1 MAIRRTH
8 RPGSAMD
15 LAPAVQLWILRI
27 LMSLGGHREFVTT
40 RGFSNDSV
48 AEALGLG
55 CWIDASQHHSIP
67 DFLRKGDAPAAD
79 RDFDAKVVLADL
91 RVLHRK
97 AENQAATAA
106 RPPFLTL
113 NVEHLA
119 VLVGLSPT
127 DCRLLEFAVLINTE
141 RGLDDIADCLGRLSS
156 VKLFHVLSV
165 ILDIPEADIR
175 SSLGA
180 EGILS
185 RSGLISVERSGDN
198 QLRGKLNLLSDAFAD
213 LMVSSEVSP
222 ASLLRGTVSEVDPGQ
237 LSLADYDY
245 IQPTLDILHP
255 YLQHAVMTGRA
266 GVNIFLHGAPGTGK
280 SQLARAMA
288 CELACELFEVASED
302 ADGDPVNGERRLR
315 AFRAAQSFFAQRK
328 ALVVFDEVEDVF
340 NDGNGILG
348 RKSTAQLRKA
358 WINRMLEENPVAT
371 LWLSNSIEGLDPAFI
386 RRFDMVFELPVPPK
400 RQRERILQA
409 SCGDLLDARSIA
421 RIADAEALAP
431 AVVVKAGSVV
441 RSIRDAIGHQNAAAA
456 FERLVSNTLEAQGH
470 RPLVQHDPNRL
481 PEIYDPRFIHTDVDL
496 AGVAAGLVPSRS
508 GRLCLYGPP
517 GTGKTAYGRWLAQQ
531 LGAPLLVKR
540 ASDLKSKWLGESEK
554 NIAKAFREAQ
564 NDGAVLLIDEVDSF
578 LQDRR
583 GAQHHWE
590 VSEVNEMLTQMESF
604 PGVFVASTN
613 LLEGLDQAALRRFD
627 LKVKFDF
634 LRADQAW
641 QLLSR
646 HCEALG
652 LQQPRP
658 EEWARISRLG
668 SLTPGDFAAA
678 VRQHRFR
685 PIASPAAL
693 VSALE
698 AECAVKHGTNRAIG
712 FL

>member
-1 MAIRRTH
+1 MAILRTS
-8 RPGSAMD
+8 GAGNALD
-15 LAPAVQLWILRI
+15 ICPAVQLWILRM
-27 LMSLGGHREFVTT
+27 LMTLGGHREFVTS
-40 RGFSNDSV
+40 RGFSNDPV

-55 CWIDASQHHSIP
+55 FWIDASQHSIP
-67 DFLRKGDAPAAD
+67 EFLRKRDTPVAE
-79 RDFDAKVVLADL
+79 RDFDAKQVLAQLRQLHRHAEKQAASLTIPPCLKLNIGQLADL
-91 RVLHRK
+91 
-97 AENQAATAA
+97 
-106 RPPFLTL
+106 
-113 NVEHLA
+113 
-119 VLVGLSPT
+119 VGLTPT
-127 DCRLLEFAVLINTE
+127 DCRLLEFAVLINAE
-141 RGLDDIADCLGRLSS
+141 RRLDETADCLGRLSS

-165 ILDIPEADIR
+165 ILNIPETEIR

-213 LMVSSEVSP
+213 LMISSEVAP

-237 LSLADYDY
+237 LSLADYDH
-245 IQPTLDILHP
+245 IQPMLDVLHP
-255 YLQHAVMTGRA
+255 YLRHTVLTCRR

-280 SQLARAMA
+280 SQLVRALA
-288 CELACELFEVASED
+288 SELACELFEVASED

-340 NDGNGILG
+340 NDGNGIFG

-358 WINRMLEENPVAT
+358 WINRMLEENPVPT
-371 LWLSNSIEGLDPAFI
+371 LWLSNSLEGLDPAFV

-409 SCGDLLDARSIA
+409 NCGDLLDARSIS
-421 RIADAEALAP
+421 RIADVESLAP
-431 AVVVKAGSVV
+431 AVIVKAGSVV
-441 RSIRDAIGHQNAAAA
+441 RSIRDAIGHKNAAAA
-456 FERLVSNTLEAQGH
+456 FERLISNTLEAQGH
-470 RPLVQHDPNRL
+470 RPLVQHDPSGL
-481 PEIYDPRFIHTDVDL
+481 PEIYDPGFIHADVDL
-496 AGVAAGLVPSRS
+496 AAVAAGLVAARS

-517 GTGKTAYGRWLAQQ
+517 GTGKTAYGRWLAEQ
-531 LGAPLLVKR
+531 LGVPLLVKR

-564 NDGAVLLIDEVDSF
+564 NEGALLLIDEVDSF

-583 GAQHHWE
+583 GAQHNWE
-590 VSEVNEMLTQMESF
+590 MSEVNEMLTQMESF
-604 PGVFVASTN
+604 SGVFVASTN
-613 LLEGLDQAALRRFD
+613 LMEGLDQAALRRFD

-634 LRADQAW
+634 LRADQSCG
-641 QLLSR
+641 LLSR
-646 HCEALG
+646 HCEGLG
-652 LQQPRP
+652 LQQPLL
-658 EEWARISRLG
+658 EEQARISRLV
-668 SLTPGDFAAA
+668 SLTPGDFAAV

-685 PIASPAAL
+685 PITSATAL

>member
-1 MAIRRTH
+1 
-8 RPGSAMD
+8 MD

-27 LMSLGGHREFVTT
+27 LMNLGGHREFVST
-40 RGFSNDSV
+40 RGFSNDPV

-55 CWIDASQHHSIP
+55 SWIDASQHHSIP
-67 DFLRKGDAPAAD
+67 EFLRKGDTPVAD
-79 RDFDAKVVLADL
+79 RDFDAKQVLADL
-91 RVLHRK
+91 RLLHRQ
-97 AENQAATAA
+97 AENQASTVTL
-106 RPPFLTL
+106 PPFLTL
-113 NVEHLA
+113 NIEHLA
-119 VLVGLSPT
+119 VLVGLTPT
-127 DCRLLEFAVLINTE
+127 DCRLLEFAVLINAE
-141 RGLDDIADCLGRLSS
+141 RGLDDVADCLGRLSS

-165 ILDIPEADIR
+165 ILNIPEAEVR

-213 LMVSSEVSP
+213 LMVTSEVAP

-237 LSLADYDY
+237 LSLADYDH
-245 IQPTLDILHP
+245 IQPTLDVLHP
-255 YLQHAVMTGRA
+255 YLRYAVLTGRR

-280 SQLARAMA
+280 SQLARALA

-340 NDGNGILG
+340 NDGNGVFG

-358 WINRMLEENPVAT
+358 WINRMLEENPVPT

-409 SCGDLLDARSIA
+409 SCGDLLDARSIS
-421 RIADAEALAP
+421 RIADAESLAP

-441 RSIRDAIGHQNAAAA
+441 RSIRDAIGQKNAAAA
-456 FERLVSNTLEAQGH
+456 FERLISNTLEAQGH

-481 PEIYDPRFIHTDVDL
+481 PEVYDPGFINANVDL
-496 AGVAAGLVPSRS
+496 TALAIGLVAVRS
-508 GRLCLYGPP
+508 ARICLYGPP

-531 LGAPLLVKR
+531 LCVPLLVKR

-583 GAQHHWE
+583 GAQHNWE

-604 PGVFVASTN
+604 SGVFVASTN
-613 LLEGLDQAALRRFD
+613 LMDGLDQAALRRFD

-641 QLLSR
+641 DLLSR
-646 HCEALG
+646 HCAELG
-652 LQQPRP
+652 LQPPLP
-658 EEWARISRLG
+658 EEQARISRLV
-668 SLTPGDFAAA
+668 SLTPGDFAAV
-678 VRQHRFR
+678 VRQHLFR
-685 PIASPAAL
+685 PINSAASL
-693 VSALE
+693 ISALE
-698 AECAVKHGTNRAIG
+698 AECSVKNGTNRAIG